1 VIWLLP
7 AAGCSIAVALI
18 LKISEEARGN
28 RLLLIGVN
36 YTVAAVLAFLLTRG
50 DIYWPGWKAFT
61 LGASAGVD
69 FVLGFLLML
78 SGMAMGPLAVPVT
91 VMRLSVAVPIV
102 ASIMIW
108 GERPGLYPAIGIVL
122 GIFAM
127 ILFGSGLSDG
137 RSRETTT
144 GRYWFVIVSLFLVM
158 GAGDLLLKTYREV
171 IPGMDRIFFTF
182 ILFTTA
188 AVMVWILVLKN
199 GVSFNIKTFL
209 LGALLGVPNLY
220 STIFMLK
227 ALETVP
233 ASRAFPFVNLTVIFI
248 STLIGFAIWKERL
261 GRVALIGLVL
271 AAIAI
276 VLLPL

>member
-1 VIWLLP
+1 MIWLLP

-36 YTVAAVLAFLLTRG
+36 YTVASVLAFLLTGG
-50 DIYWPGWKAFT
+50 DIYWPGWKGFT

-78 SGMAMGPLAVPVT
+78 SGMSMGPLAVPVT

-122 GIFAM
+122 GIFAI

-233 ASRAFPFVNLTVIFI
+233 ASRAFPFVNLTVIFA

-261 GRVALIGLVL
+261 GSVALIGLVL

>member
-1 VIWLLP
+1 MIWLLP

-18 LKISEEARGN
+18 LKVSEEGRGN
-28 RLLLIGVN
+28 RLLLIGIN
-36 YTVAAVLAFLLTRG
+36 YTVAAVLAFLLIRG
-50 DIYWPGWKAFT
+50 DVYWPGWKAFT

-78 SGMAMGPLAVPVT
+78 SGMSMGPLAVPVT

-108 GERPGLYPAIGIVL
+108 NERPGIYPSMGIVL
-122 GIFAM
+122 GIFAI
-127 ILFGSGLSDG
+127 ILFGAGLSDG
-137 RSRETTT
+137 RSRESS
-144 GRYWFVIVSLFLVM
+144 GRGYWFVIVSLFLVM
-158 GAGDLLLKTYREV
+158 GAGDLLLKAYREI

-188 AVMVWILVLKN
+188 AVMVWIMALKK
-199 GVSFNIKTFL
+199 GFVFNTKTFL

-233 ASRAFPFVNLTVIFI
+233 ASKAFPFVNLTVIFV
-248 STLIGFAIWKERL
+248 STLIGFAVWRERL
-261 GRVALIGLVL
+261 GRVAMIGLVM

>member
-1 VIWLLP
+1 MIWLLP

-36 YTVAAVLAFLLTRG
+36 YTVASIISLLLIRG

-78 SGMAMGPLAVPVT
+78 SGMSMGPLAVPVT

-102 ASIMIW
+102 ASILIW

-122 GIFAM
+122 GIFA
-127 ILFGSGLSDG
+127 IVLFGAGLSDG
-137 RSRETTT
+137 RSRKDAA
-144 GRYWFVIVSLFLVM
+144 GKYWFMIVSLFLVM

-199 GVSFNIKTFL
+199 GCTFNTRTFF

-227 ALETVP
+227 ALESVP
-233 ASRAFPFVNLTVIFI
+233 ASLAFPFVNLTVIFI
-248 STLIGFAIWKERL
+248 STLLGFAVWRERL
-261 GRVALIGLVL
+261 GRVALVGLVL

-276 VLLPL
+276 ILLPL